1 MSAEA
6 SIQNAFFQFMI
17 GNTDFSVAYQHNGKL
32 LFSDKNII
40 PLPYDFDM
48 SGLVDPSYAVAN
60 QVLGLDDIQQRA
72 YRGFKRDESLMY
84 SVRDQFLNNK
94 DKFFEIING
103 FKADFDSSGEH
114 QEVVDYI
121 SSFFDLIENDNSF
134 KEKVI
139 DKMRTK

>member
-1 MSAEA
+1 
-6 SIQNAFFQFMI
+6 
-17 GNTDFSVAYQHNGKL
+17 
-32 LFSDKNII
+32 
-40 PLPYDFDM
+40 
-48 SGLVDPSYAVAN
+48 
-60 QVLGLDDIQQRA
+60 
-72 YRGFKRDESLMY
+72 MY